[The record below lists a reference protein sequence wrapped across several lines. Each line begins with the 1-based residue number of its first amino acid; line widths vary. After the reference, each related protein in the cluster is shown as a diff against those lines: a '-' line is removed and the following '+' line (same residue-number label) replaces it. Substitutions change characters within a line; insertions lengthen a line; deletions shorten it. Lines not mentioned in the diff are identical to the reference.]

1 MLKVSTGQLT
11 ITNNQNLASL
21 TEIPSNNTI
30 AYTVAGFE
38 RSQGQYLFTVQSYGN
53 GSLNLVFR
61 GIQPVV
67 VRGANIA
74 SQSYSSISS
83 LQSITYTASQTTGLA
98 VIYAGVAPN
107 IGNAVAGG
115 SGLLVALILLIT
127 VGFIIILIFAVK
139 AASEKE
145 SERIGIFLSPMI
157 AFLFIVIIFLV
168 ILAFIAAF
176 TPYFNG
182 LGI

>member
-1 MLKVSTGQLT
+1 M
-11 ITNNQNLASL
+11 
-21 TEIPSNNTI
+21 
-30 AYTVAGFE
+30 
-38 RSQGQYLFTVQSYGN
+38 
-53 GSLNLVFR
+53 
-61 GIQPVV
+61 
-67 VRGANIA
+67 
-74 SQSYSSISS
+74 
-83 LQSITYTASQTTGLA
+83 A

>member
-1 MLKVSTGQLT
+1 MTV
-11 ITNNQNLASL
+11 TNNQNLASL
-21 TEIPSNNTI
+21 TEIPTNNTI
-30 AYTVAGFE
+30 AFTVSGFE
-38 RSQGQYLFTVQSYGN
+38 RNQGQYLFTVKSFGN
-53 GSLNLVFR
+53 GTLNLVFR

-67 VRGANIA
+67 VRGSNIA
-74 SQSYSSISS
+74 SQSYSFVTV
-83 LQSITYTASQTTGLA
+83 LEAITYTSSQTSGLA

-139 AASEKE
+139 AASEKK
-145 SERIGIFLSPMI
+145 SERIGVFLSPLI
-157 AFLFIVIIFLV
+157 SFLFIVIIFLV
-168 ILAFIAAF
+168 VLAFIAEF

-182 LGI
+182 LGV